1 MLLWWRH
8 SLLLGIAYSIRKPLI
23 ALETVGFNQLIF
35 FHCRFCAQV
44 YFLNYRIFAIYSSIF
59 C

>member
-35 FHCRFCAQV
+35 PIADSV
-44 YFLNYRIFAIYSSIF
+44 LKYIS
-59 C
+59 